1 MRRMGK
7 TTMAG
12 RASRVALATLM
23 VGGLTSGLSAAT
35 PHATAA
41 AAPPSTAPAVV
52 TGQHGGMPLLQA
64 LLSSPE
70 GRKLLRGGLD
80 AATLT
85 RLEHTYKAGK
95 PVNLLAPPARGASR
109 RPASPP
115 GGALRRG
122 PRRAPVADARRLRA
136 ARGDRGA
143 PRRARPGA
151 RAGGQPW
158 RRAHG
163 RLRHYPAR
171 HHRRRPH
178 PHRGRDGAARRGERA
193 CARAGPRGLAASRAR
208 RRCRDRRRGLSSR
221 RGDGGDGASV
231 PWRGLPPGHRRRG

>member
-12 RASRVALATLM
+12 LASRVALATLM
-23 VGGLTSGLSAAT
+23 VGGLASGLSTAT
-35 PHATAA
+35 PRATA

-95 PVNLLAPPARGASR
+95 PVNLLAPPAGPFHSR
-109 RPASPP
+109 KIPM
-115 GGALRRG
+115 
-122 PRRAPVADARRLRA
+122 
-136 ARGDRGA
+136 
-143 PRRARPGA
+143 RARA
-151 RAGGQPW
+151 TAG
-158 RRAHG
+158 
-163 RLRHYPAR
+163 
-171 HHRRRPH
+171 
-178 PHRGRDGAARRGERA
+178 
-193 CARAGPRGLAASRAR
+193 
-208 RRCRDRRRGLSSR
+208 
-221 RGDGGDGASV
+221 
-231 PWRGLPPGHRRRG
+231 

>member
-12 RASRVALATLM
+12 LASRVALATLM
-23 VGGLTSGLSAAT
+23 VGGLASGLSTAT
-35 PHATAA
+35 PHATA

-109 RPASPP
+109 RPAS
-115 GGALRRG
+115 GLH
-122 PRRAPVADARRLRA
+122 PR
-136 ARGDRGA
+136 
-143 PRRARPGA
+143 
-151 RAGGQPW
+151 
-158 RRAHG
+158 
-163 RLRHYPAR
+163 
-171 HHRRRPH
+171 
-178 PHRGRDGAARRGERA
+178 
-193 CARAGPRGLAASRAR
+193 LAAPSVAAPRAR
-208 RRCRDRRRGLSSR
+208 RRPRRIAPS
-221 RGDGGDGASV
+221 GGDVGRTRAGA
-231 PWRGLPPGHRRRG
+231 PPRAPGERAG